1 MRKAIKIDEDK
12 MQKSEEY
19 FPAMLSQNAHS
30 VMEEASLTTSE

>member
-12 MQKSEEY
+12 MQKFEEY
-19 FPAMLSQNAHS
+19 FPSMLSQNPHS